1 MKRVIVKSVYDA
13 FEYVMDHYYPYG
25 LEELASRNDTYA
37 VISIQDSHTGGFGIR
52 FEKSQ
57 CCKDVLTL
65 YFDDIED
72 TVEGAV
78 LFNEEMAR
86 SIIDF
91 INDNRSV
98 DTLLLHCY
106 GGLSRSKAAG
116 AFAVLMLGGNN
127 EQYSENGSYNQHV
140 YATLMK
146 VYLNEYI
153 NSQTS

>member
-1 MKRVIVKSVYDA
+1 MKRVVVKSVYDA
-13 FEYVMDHYYPYG
+13 FDYVMDHYYPFG

-57 CCKDVLTL
+57 YCKDVLTL
-65 YFDDIED
+65 YFDDIENE
-72 TVEGAV
+72 VEGAV
-78 LFNEEMAR
+78 LFSEDMAR
-86 SIIDF
+86 SIIEF
-91 INDNRSV
+91 INGNKSV

-116 AFAVLMLGGNN
+116 AFVVWMLGGNN
-127 EQYSENGSYNQHV
+127 EQYSGNGSYNQHV

-146 VYLNEYI
+146 VYLNEYVKLQA
-153 NSQTS
+153 S